1 MTWAPSTLSGWL
13 RSLFYSSYIWDMI
26 CAFLGWGGGSRFPL
40 MQPLTMASM
49 KEIREEARGSP
60 ERKGACSFSSSMRL
74 RRLEG
79 SSHKGLLKRAPLI
92 QSPGFPRPLTTC
104 SRPEGHAC
112 TMCQLP
118 FSITFPPQAW
128 TQICKDPKGS
138 PARSDWLQPGNPGQ
152 QVQPASPCQLKDLMY
167 ANAGPRGLRTMQ
179 HP

>member
-1 MTWAPSTLSGWL
+1 MTWAPPTLSGWL
-13 RSLFYSSYIWDMI
+13 RPLFYSSYIWDMI
-26 CAFLGWGGGSRFPL
+26 RAFLGWGGGSRFPL

-128 TQICKDPKGS
+128 TQSVRTQRDHLQGLTGGSLGS
-138 PARSDWLQPGNPGQ
+138 PGSRCSLHHR
-152 QVQPASPCQLKDLMY
+152 ASS
-167 ANAGPRGLRTMQ
+167 RT
-179 HP
+179 